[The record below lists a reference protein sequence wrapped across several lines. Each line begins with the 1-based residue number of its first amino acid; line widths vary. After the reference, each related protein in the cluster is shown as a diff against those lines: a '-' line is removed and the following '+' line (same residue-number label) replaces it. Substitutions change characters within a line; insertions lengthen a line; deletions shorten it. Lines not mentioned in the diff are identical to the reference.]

1 MLHAAAMLLGLTL
14 IWFVAAPSS
23 ASLVNIGVAAAA
35 ALACTLFAARAGGL
49 SASFARAPR
58 AIMVTLTR
66 LPAVF
71 GGALMTLRAAI
82 SADVTLRPA
91 LVRIKSRGAGPARGA
106 FANVL
111 SSAPGMVVVET
122 DHDGFLVHVL
132 DEDDVDANELG
143 ELERNVGAQEL
154 R

>member
-14 IWFVAAPSS
+14 IWFVATAGAPN
-23 ASLVNIGVAAAA
+23 LVDIAAAAGA
-35 ALACTLFAARAGGL
+35 ALACTLLAARAGGAG
-49 SASFARAPR
+49 ASFARAPR
-58 AIMVTLTR
+58 AALVTLSR
-66 LPAVF
+66 LPVVF
-71 GGALMTLRAAI
+71 GGALATLRAAI

-91 LVRIKSRGAGPARGA
+91 LVRIKSRGGGAARAA

-122 DHDGFLVHVL
+122 DSDGFLVHVL
-132 DEDDVDANELG
+132 DEEGVDASALG
-143 ELERNVGAQEL
+143 ELERIVGAQEG